1 MVYIQ
6 RDIFLAMNTIR
17 ALRRVRGLTQ
27 SRLAAAAGTS
37 QPTVA
42 AYEAGRKSPTLST
55 LRRLAESVGL
65 EMRIDFHPAMTRE
78 ERRSLAIHRAIA
90 EVLRANPPGMLA
102 LAREN
107 LERMRSRA
115 HESSGPLREWGVLLE
130 RPLAA
135 LLPVLTDPSPWAR
148 ELRHVTPFAGLLSA
162 RERAAV
168 IRGFADME
176 RSRG

>member
-1 MVYIQ
+1 
-6 RDIFLAMNTIR
+6 MNTIR

-42 AYEAGRKSPTLST
+42 AYEAGRKSPTLRT

-65 EMRIDFHPAMTRE
+65 EIRIDFHPAMTRE

-90 EVLRANPPGMLA
+90 NVLRANPLRVLA
-102 LAREN
+102 LAHEN

-115 HESSGPLREWGVLLE
+115 HESSGLLREWGVLLE
-130 RPLAA
+130 RPLEA

-148 ELRHVTPFAGLLSA
+148 ELRHVTPFAGLLGA

-168 IRGFADME
+168 IRGFVDVE